1 MATAFIC
8 HSLSLLCQTWVM
20 RKSYNEQE
28 SRDAV
33 LFDPNEQELKFD
45 FRILTSRKLSL
56 YFPNRLNEARFDME

>member
-1 MATAFIC
+1 
-8 HSLSLLCQTWVM
+8 M